1 MYSLEVAKQR
11 AFDRCNLEGD
21 DCDIYKVLYSYK
33 SIASLPDKEVDEIY
47 DWIADGLGFTRW

>member
-21 DCDIYKVLYSYK
+21 DCDIYRILYNYK
-33 SIASLPDKEVDEIY
+33 SVARLSDKEVDEIY
-47 DWIADGLGFTRW
+47 DEIADGLGFTQ

>member
-21 DCDIYKVLYSYK
+21 DCDIYRILYNYK
-33 SIASLPDKEVDEIY
+33 SIARLSDKEIDEIY
-47 DWIADGLGFTRW
+47 DEIADGLGFTQ

>member
-21 DCDIYKVLYSYK
+21 DCDIYRILYNYK
-33 SIASLPDKEVDEIY
+33 SIARLSDKEVDEIY
-47 DWIADGLGFTRW
+47 DEIADGLGFTQ

>member
-21 DCDIYKVLYSYK
+21 DCDIYRILYSYK
-33 SIASLPDKEVDEIY
+33 SIARLSDKEVDEIY
-47 DWIADGLGFTRW
+47 DEIADGLGFTQ